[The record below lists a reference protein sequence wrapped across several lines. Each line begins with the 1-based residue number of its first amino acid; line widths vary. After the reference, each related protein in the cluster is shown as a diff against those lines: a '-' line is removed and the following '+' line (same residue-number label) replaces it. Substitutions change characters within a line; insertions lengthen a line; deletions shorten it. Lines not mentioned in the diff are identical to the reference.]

1 MRTALI
7 TGTTSGL
14 GHQVATM
21 LVDDGWEVIGTVRT
35 EADRELLGE
44 VPWEVV
50 VADMTD
56 DAAVEGLGVR
66 VRERWGRLDALVNN
80 AGIAMSGP
88 FEELTP
94 AELRLSIEVN
104 LVGPMM
110 LARACLSALR
120 EARGVVVQVASVSGR
135 TADALM
141 GAYNASKFGLVGAS
155 EALALEVAPQGVRV
169 VIVTPGPFR
178 TPISRNA
185 VQAAAKGSTGMYAE
199 GWAAVDA
206 WLAWHAAASPDPA
219 ECARAI
225 AAAVSEADAPMR
237 LAVGEVAQK
246 LIRRHAT
253 AVLDDT
259 ERSAAYLA
267 ALDPEVSPGRDQ
279 AG

>member
-7 TGTTSGL
+7 TGTSSGL
-14 GHQVATM
+14 GHQVASL

-35 EADRELLGE
+35 DADREQLGV

-50 VADMTD
+50 VADMVDD
-56 DAAVEGLGVR
+56 DAVARLGR
-66 VRERWGRLDALVNN
+66 RAEERWGRLDALVNN

-94 AELRLSIEVN
+94 DELRHSLEVN

-110 LARACLSALR
+110 LARACLPALR
-120 EARGVVVQVASVSGR
+120 EAGGAIVQVASVSGR
-135 TADALM
+135 SADALM

-155 EALALEVAPQGVRV
+155 EALALEVAPHGVRV

-178 TPISRNA
+178 TPISRHA
-185 VQAAAKGSTGMYAE
+185 AQAAAKGSTGRYAE

-206 WLAWHAAASPDPA
+206 WLEWHAASSPDPD

-225 AAAVSEADAPMR
+225 AAAVRDAEAPMR

-253 AVLDDT
+253 AVLEDT
-259 ERSAAYLA
+259 ERSRAYLA
-267 ALDPEVSPGRDQ
+267 ALDPS
-279 AG
+279 

>member
-7 TGTTSGL
+7 TGTSSGL
-14 GHQVATM
+14 GHQVATI

-35 EADRELLGE
+35 DADRDQLGE

-56 DAAVEGLGVR
+56 DAAVESLGVR
-66 VRERWGRLDALVNN
+66 VGERWGRLDALVNN

-88 FEELTP
+88 FEELT
-94 AELRLSIEVN
+94 ADELRQSIEVN

-110 LARACLSALR
+110 LTRACLPALR

-185 VQAAAKGSTGMYAE
+185 FQAAAKGSTGMYAE
-199 GWAAVDA
+199 GWAGVDA
-206 WLAWHAAASPDPA
+206 WLEWHATASPDSA

-225 AAAVSEADAPMR
+225 VAAVRDENAPMR
-237 LAVGEVAQK
+237 LAVGDVATK

-253 AVLDDT
+253 AVLEDT
-259 ERSAAYLA
+259 ERSATYLA
-267 ALDPEVSPGRDQ
+267 ELDPGDAQ
-279 AG
+279 AR

>member
-7 TGTTSGL
+7 TGTSSGL

-35 EADRELLGE
+35 QADRDQLGE

-56 DAAVEGLGVR
+56 DAAVESLGVR
-66 VRERWGRLDALVNN
+66 VGERWGRLDALVNN

-88 FEELTP
+88 FEELT
-94 AELRLSIEVN
+94 ADELRQSIEVN

-110 LARACLSALR
+110 LTRACLPALR
-120 EARGVVVQVASVSGR
+120 GARGVVVQVASVSGR

-155 EALALEVAPQGVRV
+155 EALALEVAPHGVRV

-185 VQAAAKGSTGMYAE
+185 FQAEAKGSTGMYAE
-199 GWAAVDA
+199 GWAGVDA
-206 WLAWHAAASPDPA
+206 WLEWHATASPDSA

-225 AAAVSEADAPMR
+225 VAAVRDENAPMR
-237 LAVGEVAQK
+237 LAVGDVATK

-253 AVLDDT
+253 AVLEDT
-259 ERSAAYLA
+259 ERSATYLA
-267 ALDPEVSPGRDQ
+267 ELDPGDAQ
-279 AG
+279 AR

>member
-7 TGTTSGL
+7 TGTSSGL
-14 GHQVATM
+14 GHQVASL

-35 EADRELLGE
+35 DADREQLGA
-44 VPWEVV
+44 VPWDVV
-50 VADMTD
+50 VADMVDD
-56 DAAVEGLGVR
+56 DAVAGLGRR
-66 VRERWGRLDALVNN
+66 VDERWGRLDALVNN

-94 AELRLSIEVN
+94 DELRQSLEVN

-110 LARACLSALR
+110 LTRACLPALR
-120 EARGVVVQVASVSGR
+120 EAGGVVVQVASVSGR

-155 EALALEVAPQGVRV
+155 EALALEVAPHGVRV

-178 TPISRNA
+178 TPISRHA
-185 VQAAAKGSTGMYAE
+185 AQAAAKGSTGRYAE
-199 GWAAVDA
+199 GWAAVDT
-206 WLAWHAAASPDPA
+206 WLEWHAAASPDPDA
-219 ECARAI
+219 CARAI
-225 AAAVSEADAPMR
+225 AAAVRDPEAPMR

-253 AVLDDT
+253 AVLEDT
-259 ERSAAYLA
+259 GRSCDYLG
-267 ALDPEVSPGRDQ
+267 ALESDQGR
-279 AG
+279 